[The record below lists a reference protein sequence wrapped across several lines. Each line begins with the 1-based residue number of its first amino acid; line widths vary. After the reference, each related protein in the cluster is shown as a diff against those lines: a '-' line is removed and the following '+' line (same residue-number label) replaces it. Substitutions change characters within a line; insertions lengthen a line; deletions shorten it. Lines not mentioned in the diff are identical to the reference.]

1 MSYADARLW
10 NVRWAVAETDD
21 GGARLCPLDQYGRPA
36 GPVLHEP
43 SLAAAVRARP
53 EVERW
58 VWRSTAE
65 IYRPLLAAGVR
76 VERCYDVQAA
86 EALLIGHEEGQSGQ
100 ARSLAAAWARLHN
113 LPVPPD
119 APIRAAETQPS
130 LFESGPVPLPPGI
143 DEFTALVEVYAGQL
157 ARTAKTEYPERMR
170 LLLAAESA
178 GMLVA
183 TEMSRTGIPWRAD
196 VHRELLDNL
205 LGERFPGGLEPRRMA
220 ELADQ
225 VSRCF
230 GKNVRVRPDLPND
243 IIKAF
248 ARVGISLSST
258 RKWELQRI
266 DHPAIAPLLAYKSLY
281 RLYTAHG
288 WSWLEQWVHG
298 GRFRPEYLPGGTVS
312 GRWTTN
318 GGGALQIPKVIRQAI
333 CADPGWRLVVADADQ
348 MEPRV
353 LAAVSRDPGLMA
365 VAGHGEDLYAALAES
380 VFGGD
385 RAQAKI
391 ALLGAIYGQ
400 TSGDALTHMAELRRR
415 YPAAVAYVDDAA
427 RAGEEGRLVRTW
439 LGRTCPP
446 TSVDLS
452 DVENPGGYG
461 NTSATRAR
469 GRFTRNFVVQGSAA
483 DWALLLLAGVRHAM
497 TRAGLRAELVFFQH
511 DEVIVHCPA
520 EEAPTV
526 AEMIATAAENAGRI
540 AFGPTPV
547 RFSFTTAVVECYWDA
562 K

>member
-1 MSYADARLW
+1 M
-10 NVRWAVAETDD
+10 RWAVAETGD
-21 GGARLCPLDQYGRPA
+21 GGARLCPLDQDGRPA
-36 GPVLHEP
+36 GPVLREP
-43 SLAAAVRARP
+43 SLAEAVRARP

-119 APIRAAETQPS
+119 APARAAETQPS

-143 DEFTALVEVYAGQL
+143 DEFTALLEVYAEQV
-157 ARTAKTEYPERMR
+157 ARTAKAEHPDRMR
-170 LLLAAESA
+170 LLVAAESA

-183 TEMSRTGIPWRAD
+183 AEMSLAGIPWRAD
-196 VHRELLDNL
+196 VHRELLDRL

-220 ELADQ
+220 ELADE
-225 VSRCF
+225 VSRAF
-230 GKNVRVRPDLPND
+230 GVRVRPDLPND

-248 ARVGISLSST
+248 GRAGIELSST

-266 DHPAIAPLLAYKSLY
+266 DHPAVAPLLAYKSLY
-281 RLYTAHG
+281 RLHTANG
-288 WSWLEQWVHG
+288 WSWLEQWVHD

-333 CADPGWRLVVADADQ
+333 RADPGWRLVVADADQ

-353 LAAVSRDPGLMA
+353 LAAISRDPGLME
-365 VAGHGEDLYAALAES
+365 VAGRGEDLYADLAARA
-380 VFGGD
+380 FGGD

-391 ALLGAIYGQ
+391 AMLGAIYGQ
-400 TSGDALTHMAELRRR
+400 TSGDARTHMAELRRR

-427 RAGEEGRLVRTW
+427 RAGEQGSLVRTW

-446 TSVDLS
+446 LSAESPELADLAQEEVS
-452 DVENPGGYG
+452 GYG
-461 NTSATRAR
+461 SSAAARAR

-483 DWALLLLAGVRHAM
+483 DWALLVLAGLRSTL
-497 TRAGLRAELVFFQH
+497 TRASLRAELVFFQH

-520 EEAPTV
+520 EEAETV
-526 AEMIATAAENAGRI
+526 AEAIAAAAETAGRI

-547 RFSFTTAVVECYWDA
+547 RFPFTTAVVECYFDA